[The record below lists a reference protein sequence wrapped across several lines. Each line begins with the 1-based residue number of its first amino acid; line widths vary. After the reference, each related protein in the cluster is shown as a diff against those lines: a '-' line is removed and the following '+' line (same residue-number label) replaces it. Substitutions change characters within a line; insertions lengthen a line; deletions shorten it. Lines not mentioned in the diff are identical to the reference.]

1 MLPINTARLTLR
13 PFTVDDFDDLHAYY
27 ALPEVARYVY
37 WEPCTP
43 EESRLALERNM
54 ARHAFE
60 EEGDGLVLA
69 AHWPEAGR
77 VVGHV
82 SLQWTSREHRQ
93 GEIGFVM
100 NPAFQRRG
108 LATEAARA
116 MLALGFDGLGL
127 HRISGRCDP
136 RNPGS
141 VGVLERL
148 GMRREAHFRENE
160 IVKGEWIDE
169 YVYALLEAEWRHTSA
184 K

>member
-1 MLPINTARLTLR
+1 
-13 PFTVDDFDDLHAYY
+13 
-27 ALPEVARYVY
+27 
-37 WEPCTP
+37 
-43 EESRLALERNM
+43 
-54 ARHAFE
+54 
-60 EEGDGLVLA
+60 
-69 AHWPEAGR
+69 
-77 VVGHV
+77 
-82 SLQWTSREHRQ
+82 
-93 GEIGFVM
+93 
-100 NPAFQRRG
+100 
-108 LATEAARA
+108 